1 MFPSTGS
8 SIAKSFKGGA
18 TKCSY
23 LSSFGLFPYFHEQL
37 VDRIHDA
44 VYAPCYSVLF
54 DECMNKISQYE
65 LMDFIVRYWHSDTG
79 QVNVRYLGSEFLGH
93 ATAASLLKHF
103 KNGIRQLDP
112 KRLLQ
117 VSMDGPSVNW
127 KVYTDLARE
136 CKTQE
141 LPELLNIGSWKVMET
156 V

>member
-54 DECMNKISQYE
+54 DECMNKISQNE
-65 LMDFIVRYWHSDTG
+65 LMDFIVRYWDSDTG
-79 QVNVRYLGSEFLGH
+79 QVSVRYLGAEAVSTPVPVANRTLAYRALESGLH
-93 ATAASLLKHF
+93 PHELK
-103 KNGIRQLDP
+103 IDRPRTVRAQL
-112 KRLLQ
+112 
-117 VSMDGPSVNW
+117 N
-127 KVYTDLARE
+127 
-136 CKTQE
+136 
-141 LPELLNIGSWKVMET
+141 
-156 V
+156 